1 MRRYAL
7 CVATLLL
14 AALTAAAQLVAPNP
28 TRHKPSVAP
37 LLKTTWA
44 QGKPFNEQCPTKKDK
59 DGVERHCPV
68 GCVALALA
76 QIMKYYNYPEMG
88 QGSKTYKPLFGGGE
102 LSANFGETKYLWD
115 KMRDNYFSL
124 ASYRNYSD
132 DEADAVSTLCFHVGV
147 SVGMMYQLSGSSAFA
162 YGNIP
167 RDMVENF
174 RYDGE
179 KIRYLKRADYTKE
192 QWMDLIFTELSEG
205 RPVFYSGNSPAQG
218 GHAWVV
224 DGYNATG
231 EVHINWGWR
240 GKSDDYFD
248 IDLSMGENNYSQ
260 QQSMVIGIMPPKN
273 SMGLNTTTSPRR
285 VKAIYGLDGRVLPR
299 LRKGVNIVKYM
310 DGTTR
315 KVVVR

>member
-28 TRHKPSVAP
+28 SRHKPSVAP

-59 DGVERHCPV
+59 YGVEQRCPV

-88 QGSKTYKPLFGGGE
+88 QGSKTYKPLFGGGD

-115 KMRDNYFSL
+115 KMRDKYFSL

-132 DEADAVSTLCFHVGV
+132 EEADAVSTLCFHVGV

-179 KIRYLKRADYTKE
+179 KIRYLKRADYTKK

-231 EVHINWGWR
+231 EVHINWGWC
-240 GKSDDYFD
+240 GKSDGYFD

-273 SMGLNTTTSPRR
+273 SMGLSATTSPRR
-285 VKAIYGLDGRVLPR
+285 VKAIYGLDGRALPR
-299 LRKGVNIVKYM
+299 MRKGVNIVKYT